1 MSSKPLLPA
10 MNVFHEAGDG
20 LVLLA
25 ASVNQIGREGLG
37 GGHRSTRGGQVEG
50 EGDGGEARETLGP
63 TSAGDD
69 DDALTSGRPNLALRV
84 DRP

>member
-1 MSSKPLLPA
+1 MDWSFSQQA
-10 MNVFHEAGDG
+10 SIR
-20 LVLLA
+20 LA
-25 ASVNQIGREGLG
+25 LRAWR
-37 GGHRSTRGGQVEG
+37 HRSTRSCQVAV